1 MFFKNA
7 QIKFVISWSCHLKS
21 CNLRGMA
28 LEGMAW
34 FVSIATAPVWY
45 CVWQQTLSLSHS
57 ALCAPQHG
65 FLISHQSIQWPQTD
79 LFWATSPEFNC
90 PWQWSRALSWPGL
103 ASPLRAF
110 QHGAVTRKRRP
121 QAHRGVVVFIQL
133 CQIKPTDP
141 PQPPLTSPKNSPW
154 LSRAL
159 VDWEWQLSWQQQ
171 YALKCQVKSFHC
183 LSE

>member
-21 CNLRGMA
+21 YNLRGMA

-65 FLISHQSIQWPQTD
+65 SYPISPYSDPRLTCFEQHLQSLTVPD
-79 LFWATSPEFNC
+79 NEAGHC
-90 PWQWSRALSWPGL
+90 PGL
-103 ASPLRAF
+103 AWPLHLGPF
-110 QHGAVTRKRRP
+110 
-121 QAHRGVVVFIQL
+121 
-133 CQIKPTDP
+133 
-141 PQPPLTSPKNSPW
+141 SM
-154 LSRAL
+154 AL
-159 VDWEWQLSWQQQ
+159 
-171 YALKCQVKSFHC
+171 
-183 LSE
+183 